1 MHPDFF
7 VSDGNG
13 TTEHKAKK
21 VPFTVRLSIGSKL
34 LPEHAIRSPAEA
46 LYHLLQALG
55 LTAMRDSI
63 AAAGHNYSRLG
74 HIMAFNTE
82 VYTGSGEDYD
92 GLGLS
97 TRGAEGIQVQI
108 TGNVGGRRD
117 GVAAGT
123 AGAAVAGTAQADAKL
138 GCLDRCYLTIVSSLK
153 ILLKTGVAQVS
164 D

>member
-1 MHPDFF
+1 
-7 VSDGNG
+7 
-13 TTEHKAKK
+13 
-21 VPFTVRLSIGSKL
+21 
-34 LPEHAIRSPAEA
+34 
-46 LYHLLQALG
+46 
-55 LTAMRDSI
+55 
-63 AAAGHNYSRLG
+63 
-74 HIMAFNTE
+74 MAFNTE

-92 GLGLS
+92 ELGLS

-108 TGNVGGRRD
+108 TGNVGGRPD

-123 AGAAVAGTAQADAKL
+123 AGAAVAGAQANAKL